1 MIAAAPASASI
12 SAEISPVCAP
22 DGLGWQSWAP
32 TATAVPRALS
42 AKAAIR
48 VAGGQTR
55 RSALAAT
62 AGAPASMAA
71 NSPSA
76 AFSPFIFQLPAIRGR
91 MASVMV
97 LILRPLS
104 PRKDLPKRLAEV
116 RDQFQIGTGSY
127 PASQRLNATFHP
139 WSQGCGG
146 SHGTL

>member
-91 MASVMV
+91 MGSVMV
-97 LILRPLS
+97 LILALS
-104 PRKDLPKRLAEV
+104 PRKALQKRLAEV

-139 WSQGCGG
+139 W
-146 SHGTL
+146 